1 MTNGSPPG
9 PMNVNLFCVAASP
22 ALLAP
27 IVSDG
32 RSCGTPSRPGLAADT
47 DDDEVEEGGGI
58 GAGSSVRTASPATA
72 GSNADMSNDHA

>member
-9 PMNVNLFCVAASP
+9 PITVNLFCVAASP

-32 RSCGTPSRPGLAADT
+32 RSCGTSSRPGLAAYT
-47 DDDEVEEGGGI
+47 DDDEVDEGGGI
-58 GAGSSVRTASPATA
+58 GAGSPVRDVSPAMT